1 MRVDHHLIL
10 VLPEVLNGIDHPG
23 VTLEAQH
30 ELFGETV
37 RDDFLRVV
45 NRRFSSSK
53 APPPFEV
60 INLLPRS
67 ASEQSPQ
74 CPRCEEPS
82 KPYEGPKVLKHS
94 RGGHHES
101 KAPPL
106 SKLLTYFLDLLLN
119 NLLNV
124 LDARDL

>member
-67 ASEQSPQ
+67 ASEQFSQ
-74 CPRCEEPS
+74 CPRCKGPSEPCV
-82 KPYEGPKVLKHS
+82 GPEFSECSTSLKRS
-94 RGGHHES
+94 DL
-101 KAPPL
+101 APL
-106 SKLLTYFLDLLLN
+106 RLLL
-119 NLLNV
+119 V
-124 LDARDL
+124 WVVPVVRSRDGRA